1 MRFVLFESFKIVNE
15 DADFVIGDIR
25 SANGID
31 GPFIVR
37 ARVTPND
44 WGCVD
49 VATVNS
55 FDECVTALADY
66 YENNPPRWDR
76 RSAGWYEK
84 ETLYSNLRV
93 EQDQRGR
100 WRVYR
105 DDFPMLENCKPA
117 TFFTC
122 AEAQGAADVHQLDC
136 YPNAPHPIDDGF
148 SWLLDPELD
157 WRSLPDVGEARA
169 RCKQLASLSRP

>member
-1 MRFVLFESFKIVNE
+1 MAKNPAKDIELHPDAWARFE
-15 DADFVIGDIR
+15 
-25 SANGID
+25 
-31 GPFIVR
+31 R
-37 ARVTPND
+37 AAEVVGKSPPQHRAAVKPNPKPKAKRPKKTK
-44 WGCVD
+44 VH
-49 VATVNS
+49 
-55 FDECVTALADY
+55 
-66 YENNPPRWDR
+66 ENNPPRWDR

-122 AEAQGAADVHQLDC
+122 ADAQGAADVHQLDC